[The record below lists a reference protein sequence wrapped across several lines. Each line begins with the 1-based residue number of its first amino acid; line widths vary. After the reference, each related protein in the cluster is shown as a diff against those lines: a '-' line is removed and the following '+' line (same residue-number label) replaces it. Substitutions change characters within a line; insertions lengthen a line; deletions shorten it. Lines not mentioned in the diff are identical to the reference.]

1 MIYDVS
7 DGELIYL
14 YRCGNYDAFDFLTN
28 RYKKRIY
35 GIIEKSR
42 RANNLGSICF
52 DDYYHECYITFLKC
66 LDRYDGNGIF
76 FSYVMVS
83 LENFVKRLMEKE
95 IKYSA
100 YSSLEDY
107 LLNEDSTVISG
118 MVVKDAS
125 YLYLED
131 EVHDFIEGNFD
142 ELSKIIIEHKM
153 QGYNCKEIMK
163 KYDLS
168 RKLVYNKIGK
178 IKNIIKNDTYH

>member
-1 MIYDVS
+1 
-7 DGELIYL
+7 
-14 YRCGNYDAFDFLTN
+14 
-28 RYKKRIY
+28 
-35 GIIEKSR
+35 
-42 RANNLGSICF
+42 
-52 DDYYHECYITFLKC
+52 
-66 LDRYDGNGIF
+66 
-76 FSYVMVS
+76 
-83 LENFVKRLMEKE
+83 MEKE
-95 IKYSA
+95 IKYSS

-178 IKNIIKNDTYH
+178 IKNILKNDTYH